1 MYAQC
6 QNFSQRLSFELRDV
20 AWLYLN
26 KFSDDSQNVYLMLI
40 LNILKN

>member
-1 MYAQC
+1 MHAQC
-6 QNFSQRLSFELRDV
+6 QNFSQRLSFELIDV
-20 AWLYLN
+20 AWVYLN